1 MASNVNPTVR
11 RRRLG
16 QELRRLRELK
26 GMTAEEVAERL
37 LVSQS
42 KISRLENGR
51 RSISQRDVRDLC
63 GVYEVE
69 DHRIVDSLMQMAKD
83 SRQQG
88 WWHAFGD
95 IPYSVY
101 IGLETDAASLRVYDP
116 QVVPGLLQTPQY
128 AEALIA
134 GALPETV
141 PADVEKRVNVR
152 LRRQERVKATEN
164 PLRLWVVIDEAAL
177 RRTIGGKQLMID
189 QLESLIDQS
198 RLPHVTVQVLPF
210 SMGAHPG
217 INGQY
222 AILEFPDASDSSVVY
237 IEGVT
242 SDLYLEKANDV
253 QKYSVMYEHSAGAGP
268 ECGPDP
274 GIHHRDRQGVRRW
287 NGLLSAG
294 IGRLGAEARHGTPRA
309 HRGGRPSRNMPSGRV
324 NGRPAARRLRVASIT
339 PTENAGRERPTRE
352 NRSEHGNSSG
362 RHGHLDQVLVLH
374 RKRRM
379 R

>member
-69 DHRIVDSLMQMAKD
+69 DHRVVDSLMQMAKD

-101 IGLETDAASLRVYDP
+101 IGLETDAASLRVYEP
-116 QVVPGLLQTPQY
+116 QVVPGLLQTPAY
-128 AEALIA
+128 AEALIQ
-134 GALPETV
+134 GALPET
-141 PADVEKRVNVR
+141 PTTDVEKRVQVR
-152 LRRQERVKATEN
+152 LRRQERISADE
-164 PLRLWVVIDEAAL
+164 PLRLWAVLDEAAL
-177 RRTIGGKQLMID
+177 RRVVGSRPIMRE
-189 QLESLIDQS
+189 QLERLVEQTQ
-198 RLPHVTVQVLPF
+198 LPHVTVQILPF
-210 SMGAHPG
+210 DMGAHPG
-217 INGQY
+217 LNGQY
-222 AILEFPDASDSSVVY
+222 AILEFPDAADSSVVY

-242 SDLYLEKANDV
+242 SDLYLEKAHDV
-253 QKYSVMYEHSAGAGP
+253 QKYSVMYEHLRAQALNAEQS
-268 ECGPDP
+268 
-274 GIHHRDRQGVRRW
+274 RQFI
-287 NGLLSAG
+287 AD
-294 IGRLGAEARHGTPRA
+294 IAKEYAR
-309 HRGGRPSRNMPSGRV
+309 
-324 NGRPAARRLRVASIT
+324 
-339 PTENAGRERPTRE
+339 
-352 NRSEHGNSSG
+352 
-362 RHGHLDQVLVLH
+362 
-374 RKRRM
+374 
-379 R
+379 

>member
-1 MASNVNPTVR
+1 MASSVNPTVR

-88 WWHAFGD
+88 WWHSFGD

-116 QVVPGLLQTPQY
+116 QVVPGLLQTRQY
-128 AEALIA
+128 AETLIA
-134 GALPETV
+134 GALPETAA
-141 PADVEKRVNVR
+141 ADIDKRVQVR
-152 LRRQERVKATEN
+152 LRRQERITAPEN
-164 PLRLWVVIDEAAL
+164 PLRLWTVMDEAAL
-177 RRTIGGKQLMID
+177 RRVVGNRSLMRD
-189 QLESLIDQS
+189 QLEHLVEQS
-198 RLPHVTVQVLPF
+198 QLPHVTVQVIPF
-210 SMGAHPG
+210 DMGAHPG
-217 INGQY
+217 LNGQY
-222 AILEFPDASDSSVVY
+222 AILEFPDAADSSVVY

-253 QKYSVMYEHSAGAGP
+253 QKYSVMYEHLRAQALN
-268 ECGPDP
+268 PDQS
-274 GIHHRDRQGVRRW
+274 RQFI
-287 NGLLSAG
+287 AD
-294 IGRLGAEARHGTPRA
+294 IAKEYAR
-309 HRGGRPSRNMPSGRV
+309 
-324 NGRPAARRLRVASIT
+324 
-339 PTENAGRERPTRE
+339 
-352 NRSEHGNSSG
+352 
-362 RHGHLDQVLVLH
+362 
-374 RKRRM
+374 
-379 R
+379 

>member
-16 QELRRLRELK
+16 QELRRLREMK

-101 IGLETDAASLRVYDP
+101 IGLETDAASLRVYEP
-116 QVVPGLLQTPQY
+116 QVVPGLLQTRPY

-134 GALPETV
+134 GALPESGTT
-141 PADVEKRVNVR
+141 DIEKRVSVR
-152 LRRQERVKATEN
+152 LRRQERIKDAEQ

-177 RRTIGGKQLMID
+177 RRQVGDKPLMRE
-189 QLESLIDQS
+189 QLEHLVELSQQ
-198 RLPHVTVQVLPF
+198 PHVTVQVLPF
-210 SMGAHPG
+210 EMGAHPG

-253 QKYSVMYEHSAGAGP
+253 QKYSVMYEHLRAQALNVEQTRQFIAEIAKEYAQGGP
-268 ECGPDP
+268 
-274 GIHHRDRQGVRRW
+274 
-287 NGLLSAG
+287 A
-294 IGRLGAEARHGTPRA
+294 
-309 HRGGRPSRNMPSGRV
+309 
-324 NGRPAARRLRVASIT
+324 
-339 PTENAGRERPTRE
+339 
-352 NRSEHGNSSG
+352 
-362 RHGHLDQVLVLH
+362 
-374 RKRRM
+374 
-379 R
+379 

>member
-16 QELRRLRELK
+16 QELRRLREQK

-88 WWHAFGD
+88 WWHSFGD

-116 QVVPGLLQTPQY
+116 QVVPGLLQTRSY

-134 GALPETV
+134 GALPETA
-141 PADVEKRVNVR
+141 PTDIDKRVQVR
-152 LRRQERVKATEN
+152 MRRQERISSPSN
-164 PLRLWVVIDEAAL
+164 PLRLWTVLDEAAL
-177 RRTIGGKQLMID
+177 RRVVGSRNVMRD
-189 QLESLIDQS
+189 QLEHLVEQS
-198 RLPHVTVQVLPF
+198 QLPHVTVQVIPF
-210 SMGAHPG
+210 DMGAHPG
-217 INGQY
+217 LNGQY
-222 AILEFPDASDSSVVY
+222 AILEFPDTADSSVVY

-253 QKYSVMYEHSAGAGP
+253 HKYSVMYEH
-268 ECGPDP
+268 
-274 GIHHRDRQGVRRW
+274 
-287 NGLLSAG
+287 L
-294 IGRLGAEARHGTPRA
+294 RA
-309 HRGGRPSRNMPSGRV
+309 QALNVEQSRNFI
-324 NGRPAARRLRVASIT
+324 ADIAKDYAR
-339 PTENAGRERPTRE
+339 
-352 NRSEHGNSSG
+352 
-362 RHGHLDQVLVLH
+362 
-374 RKRRM
+374 
-379 R
+379 

>member
-101 IGLETDAASLRVYDP
+101 IGLETDAASLRVYEP
-116 QVVPGLLQTPQY
+116 QVVPGLLQTRQY
-128 AEALIA
+128 AEALIT
-134 GALPETV
+134 GALPESAH
-141 PADVEKRVNVR
+141 ADVDKRVSVR
-152 LRRQERVKATEN
+152 LRRQERIRDAEN
-164 PLRLWVVIDEAAL
+164 PLRLWAVIDESAL
-177 RRTIGGKQLMID
+177 RRRVGSRQLMRE
-189 QLESLIDQS
+189 QLEHLVELSHE
-198 RLPHVTVQVLPF
+198 PHVTVQVLPF
-210 SMGAHPG
+210 DMGAHPG

-222 AILEFPDASDSSVVY
+222 AILEFPDTSDSSVVY

-253 QKYSVMYEHSAGAGP
+253 QKYSVMYEHLRAQALNVEQTRQFIGTIAKKYAEEPSAAFP
-268 ECGPDP
+268 EFTD
-274 GIHHRDRQGVRRW
+274 
-287 NGLLSAG
+287 
-294 IGRLGAEARHGTPRA
+294 
-309 HRGGRPSRNMPSGRV
+309 
-324 NGRPAARRLRVASIT
+324 
-339 PTENAGRERPTRE
+339 
-352 NRSEHGNSSG
+352 
-362 RHGHLDQVLVLH
+362 
-374 RKRRM
+374 
-379 R
+379 

>member
-69 DHRIVDSLMQMAKD
+69 DQRIVDSLMQMAKD

-101 IGLETDAASLRVYDP
+101 IGLETDAESLRTYEP
-116 QVVPGLLQTPQY
+116 QIITGLLQTRPY
-128 AEALIA
+128 VEALIQ
-134 GALPETV
+134 GALPETSV
-141 PADVEKRVNVR
+141 ADIEKRVQVR
-152 LRRQERVKATEN
+152 IRRQERISADSN
-164 PLRLWVVIDEAAL
+164 PLRLWVVLDEACL
-177 RRTIGGKQLMID
+177 HRTVGGRQVMRE
-189 QLESLIDQS
+189 QLEHVAEMSQ
-198 RLPHVTVQVLPF
+198 LPHITVQVLPF
-210 SMGAHPG
+210 DVGAHPG

-222 AILEFPDASDSSVVY
+222 SILEFADTADSSVVY

-242 SDLYLEKANDV
+242 SDLYLEKAQDV
-253 QKYSVMYEHSAGAGP
+253 QKYTVMYEHLRAQALNVEQS
-268 ECGPDP
+268 
-274 GIHHRDRQGVRRW
+274 RQRIEDV
-287 NGLLSAG
+287 AK
-294 IGRLGAEARHGTPRA
+294 EYAR
-309 HRGGRPSRNMPSGRV
+309 
-324 NGRPAARRLRVASIT
+324 
-339 PTENAGRERPTRE
+339 
-352 NRSEHGNSSG
+352 
-362 RHGHLDQVLVLH
+362 
-374 RKRRM
+374 
-379 R
+379 

>member
-88 WWHAFGD
+88 WWHSFGD

-116 QVVPGLLQTPQY
+116 QVVPGLLQTRAY
-128 AEALIA
+128 AEALIT
-134 GALPETV
+134 GALPETT
-141 PADVEKRVNVR
+141 PTDIEKRVQVR
-152 LRRQERVKATEN
+152 VRRQERISAPEN
-164 PLRLWVVIDEAAL
+164 PLRLWTVLDESAL
-177 RRTIGGKQLMID
+177 RRVVGSKHLMRD
-189 QLESLIDQS
+189 QLEHLVEQS
-198 RLPHVTVQVLPF
+198 QLPHVTVQVIPF
-210 SMGAHPG
+210 DMGAHPG
-217 INGQY
+217 LNGQY
-222 AILEFPDASDSSVVY
+222 AILEFPDAADSSVVY

-253 QKYSVMYEHSAGAGP
+253 QQYSVMYEHLRAQALNVDHS
-268 ECGPDP
+268 
-274 GIHHRDRQGVRRW
+274 RQ
-287 NGLLSAG
+287 LIAD
-294 IGRLGAEARHGTPRA
+294 IAKEYAR
-309 HRGGRPSRNMPSGRV
+309 
-324 NGRPAARRLRVASIT
+324 
-339 PTENAGRERPTRE
+339 
-352 NRSEHGNSSG
+352 
-362 RHGHLDQVLVLH
+362 
-374 RKRRM
+374 
-379 R
+379 

>member
-69 DHRIVDSLMQMAKD
+69 DQRVVDSLMQMAKD

-95 IPYSVY
+95 VPYSVY
-101 IGLETDAASLRVYDP
+101 IGLETDAESLRVYDP
-116 QVVPGLLQTPQY
+116 QVVPGLLQSRPY
-128 AEALIA
+128 AEAIIR
-134 GALPETV
+134 GALPETS
-141 PADVEKRVNVR
+141 ATEIEKRVEVR
-152 LRRQERVKATEN
+152 IRRQDRVTTDTN
-164 PLRLWVVIDEAAL
+164 PLRLWTVLDEAAL
-177 RRTIGGKQLMID
+177 RRVVGSRSVMRE
-189 QLESLIDQS
+189 QLEHLIELSQV
-198 RLPHVTVQVLPF
+198 PHVTVQVLPF
-210 SMGAHPG
+210 EVGAHPG

-222 AILEFPDASDSSVVY
+222 AILEFVDAADSSVVY

-242 SDLYLEKANDV
+242 SDLYLEKPHDV
-253 QKYSVMYEHSAGAGP
+253 QKYTVMYEHLRAQALNVEQS
-268 ECGPDP
+268 
-274 GIHHRDRQGVRRW
+274 RQFIENV
-287 NGLLSAG
+287 AK
-294 IGRLGAEARHGTPRA
+294 EYAR
-309 HRGGRPSRNMPSGRV
+309 
-324 NGRPAARRLRVASIT
+324 
-339 PTENAGRERPTRE
+339 
-352 NRSEHGNSSG
+352 
-362 RHGHLDQVLVLH
+362 
-374 RKRRM
+374 
-379 R
+379 

>member
-69 DHRIVDSLMQMAKD
+69 DQRVVDSLMQMAKD

-95 IPYSVY
+95 VPYSVY

-116 QVVPGLLQTPQY
+116 QVVPGLLQTRPY

-134 GALPETV
+134 GALPETTA
-141 PADVEKRVNVR
+141 ADIEKRVQVR
-152 LRRQERVKATEN
+152 LRRQERISAPES
-164 PLRLWVVIDEAAL
+164 PLRLWTVLDESAL
-177 RRTIGGKQLMID
+177 RRVVGNRSLMRE
-189 QLESLIDQS
+189 QLEHLVEQS
-198 RLPHVTVQVLPF
+198 QLPHVTVQVIPF
-210 SMGAHPG
+210 DMGAHPG
-217 INGQY
+217 LNGQY

-242 SDLYLEKANDV
+242 SDLYLEKPADV
-253 QKYSVMYEHSAGAGP
+253 QKYSVMYEHLRAQALNVEQS
-268 ECGPDP
+268 
-274 GIHHRDRQGVRRW
+274 RQ
-287 NGLLSAG
+287 LIEKIAKEY
-294 IGRLGAEARHGTPRA
+294 A
-309 HRGGRPSRNMPSGRV
+309 
-324 NGRPAARRLRVASIT
+324 RLR
-339 PTENAGRERPTRE
+339 PE
-352 NRSEHGNSSG
+352 
-362 RHGHLDQVLVLH
+362 
-374 RKRRM
+374 
-379 R
+379 

>member
-69 DHRIVDSLMQMAKD
+69 DQRMVDSLMEMAKD

-95 IPYSVY
+95 VPYSVY

-128 AEALIA
+128 AEALIS
-134 GALPETV
+134 GALPEA
-141 PADVEKRVNVR
+141 PPQDIDKRIQVR
-152 LRRQERVKATEN
+152 LRRQERISTGEN
-164 PLRLWVVIDEAAL
+164 PLRLWAVLDEAAL
-177 RRTIGGKQLMID
+177 RRRVGNRQVMIE
-189 QLESLIDQS
+189 QLEYLLEMSQ
-198 RLPHVTVQVLPF
+198 LPHVTVQLIPF
-210 SMGAHPG
+210 TMGAHPG
-217 INGQY
+217 VSGQY
-222 AILEFPDASDSSVVY
+222 AILEFPDAADSSVVY

-242 SDLYLEKANDV
+242 SDLYLEKPQDV
-253 QKYSVMYEHSAGAGP
+253 QKYSVMYEH
-268 ECGPDP
+268 
-274 GIHHRDRQGVRRW
+274 
-287 NGLLSAG
+287 L
-294 IGRLGAEARHGTPRA
+294 RA
-309 HRGGRPSRNMPSGRV
+309 Q
-324 NGRPAARRLRVASIT
+324 AL
-339 PTENAGRERPTRE
+339 NADQTRE
-352 NRSEHGNSSG
+352 FIQRAAKEYA
-362 RHGHLDQVLVLH
+362 REEAP
-374 RKRRM
+374 
-379 R
+379 

>member
-116 QVVPGLLQTPQY
+116 QVVPGLLQTRQY

-134 GALPETV
+134 GALPETAV
-141 PADVEKRVNVR
+141 SDIEKRVQVR
-152 LRRQERVKATEN
+152 LRRQERISAAEN
-164 PLRLWVVIDEAAL
+164 PLRLWVVIDESAL
-177 RRTIGGKQLMID
+177 RRVIGDRQLMIQ
-189 QLESLIDQS
+189 QLEHLVELS

-210 SMGAHPG
+210 TMGAHPG

-222 AILEFPDASDSSVVY
+222 AILEFPDAADSSVVY

-242 SDLYLEKANDV
+242 SDLYLEKAHDV
-253 QKYSVMYEHSAGAGP
+253 QKYSVMYEHLRAQALNV
-268 ECGPDP
+268 EQT
-274 GIHHRDRQGVRRW
+274 RQFIMEI
-287 NGLLSAG
+287 AKDY
-294 IGRLGAEARHGTPRA
+294 AR
-309 HRGGRPSRNMPSGRV
+309 
-324 NGRPAARRLRVASIT
+324 
-339 PTENAGRERPTRE
+339 
-352 NRSEHGNSSG
+352 
-362 RHGHLDQVLVLH
+362 
-374 RKRRM
+374 
-379 R
+379 

>member
-101 IGLETDAASLRVYDP
+101 IGLETDAASLRVYESLI
-116 QVVPGLLQTPQY
+116 VPGLFQTHAY
-128 AEALIA
+128 AQAVIEGMWPEATPSEI
-134 GALPETV
+134 
-141 PADVEKRVNVR
+141 DKRIKIR
-152 LRRQERVKATEN
+152 LKRQDRLTDSEN
-164 PLRLWVVIDEAAL
+164 PLRFWAVIDEALL
-177 RRTIGGKQLMID
+177 RRSVGGKDVMRE
-189 QLESLIDQS
+189 QLEKLAELSE
-198 RLPHVTVQVLPF
+198 LPHITLQVLPYDA
-210 SMGAHPG
+210 GAHPG
-217 INGQY
+217 MYGKF
-222 AILEFPDASDSSVVY
+222 AILEFHDALDASVVY
-237 IEGVT
+237 LEGVT
-242 SDLYLEKANDV
+242 SDLYLEKPTDV
-253 QKYSVMYEHSAGAGP
+253 QSYAVMYEHLRAIALSAEASRQF
-268 ECGPDP
+268 
-274 GIHHRDRQGVRRW
+274 IQGVIDDF
-287 NGLLSAG
+287 S
-294 IGRLGAEARHGTPRA
+294 
-309 HRGGRPSRNMPSGRV
+309 
-324 NGRPAARRLRVASIT
+324 
-339 PTENAGRERPTRE
+339 
-352 NRSEHGNSSG
+352 
-362 RHGHLDQVLVLH
+362 D
-374 RKRRM
+374 
-379 R
+379 

>member
-101 IGLETDAASLRVYDP
+101 IGLETDAASLRVYEP
-116 QVVPGLLQTPQY
+116 QVVPGLLQTRQY
-128 AEALIA
+128 AEALIT
-134 GALPETV
+134 GALPESSS
-141 PADVEKRVNVR
+141 ADIEKRVNVR
-152 LRRQERVKATEN
+152 ARRQERIRDAET
-164 PLRLWVVIDEAAL
+164 PLRLWAVIDESAL
-177 RRTIGGKQLMID
+177 RRVVGDRQLMIE
-189 QLESLIDQS
+189 QLEHLVEQS
-198 RLPHVTVQVLPF
+198 HLPHVTVQVLPF
-210 SMGAHPG
+210 DMGAHPG
-217 INGQY
+217 ISGHY

-253 QKYSVMYEHSAGAGP
+253 QRYSVMYEHLRAQALNV
-268 ECGPDP
+268 EQT
-274 GIHHRDRQGVRRW
+274 RQF
-287 NGLLSAG
+287 
-294 IGRLGAEARHGTPRA
+294 IGEVIKDYTDA
-309 HRGGRPSRNMPSGRV
+309 
-324 NGRPAARRLRVASIT
+324 
-339 PTENAGRERPTRE
+339 TR
-352 NRSEHGNSSG
+352 
-362 RHGHLDQVLVLH
+362 
-374 RKRRM
+374 
-379 R
+379 

>member
-63 GVYEVE
+63 GVYQVE
-69 DHRIVDSLMQMAKD
+69 DQRIVESLMQMAKD

-101 IGLETDAASLRVYDP
+101 IGLETDAESLRVYEP
-116 QVVPGLLQTPQY
+116 QIITGLLQTRAY
-128 AEALIA
+128 AEAIVQ
-134 GALPETV
+134 GGSPESSEQ
-141 PADVEKRVNVR
+141 DNDKRVEVR
-152 LRRQERVKATEN
+152 LRRQNRITAETD
-164 PLRLWVVIDEAAL
+164 PLRLWVVLDEASL
-177 RRTIGGKQLMID
+177 HRVVGSRQVMRE
-189 QLESLIDQS
+189 QLEHVMELSQQ
-198 RLPHVTVQVLPF
+198 PHITVQVLPF
-210 SMGAHPG
+210 EVGAHSG

-222 AILEFPDASDSSVVY
+222 SILEFADAADSSVVY

-242 SDLYLEKANDV
+242 SDLYLEKPQDV
-253 QKYSVMYEHSAGAGP
+253 QKYTVMYEHLRAQSLNV
-268 ECGPDP
+268 EQS
-274 GIHHRDRQGVRRW
+274 RQLV
-287 NGLLSAG
+287 
-294 IGRLGAEARHGTPRA
+294 E
-309 HRGGRPSRNMPSGRV
+309 
-324 NGRPAARRLRVASIT
+324 RVAK
-339 PTENAGRERPTRE
+339 EYAR
-352 NRSEHGNSSG
+352 
-362 RHGHLDQVLVLH
+362 
-374 RKRRM
+374 
-379 R
+379 

>member
-88 WWHAFGD
+88 WWHSFGD

-116 QVVPGLLQTPQY
+116 QVVPGLLQTRQY

-134 GALPETV
+134 GALPETA
-141 PADVEKRVNVR
+141 PADIEKRVQVR
-152 LRRQERVKATEN
+152 MRRQERISAAEN
-164 PLRLWVVIDEAAL
+164 PLRLWTVLDEAAL
-177 RRTIGGKQLMID
+177 RRVVGNRALMRE
-189 QLESLIDQS
+189 QLEHLVEQS
-198 RLPHVTVQVLPF
+198 QLPHVTVQVIPF
-210 SMGAHPG
+210 EMGSHPG
-217 INGQY
+217 LNGQY
-222 AILEFPDASDSSVVY
+222 AILEFPDAADSSVVY

-253 QKYSVMYEHSAGAGP
+253 QKYSVMYEHLRAQALNVDQS
-268 ECGPDP
+268 
-274 GIHHRDRQGVRRW
+274 RQFI
-287 NGLLSAG
+287 AD
-294 IGRLGAEARHGTPRA
+294 IAKEYAEYTH
-309 HRGGRPSRNMPSGRV
+309 
-324 NGRPAARRLRVASIT
+324 
-339 PTENAGRERPTRE
+339 
-352 NRSEHGNSSG
+352 
-362 RHGHLDQVLVLH
+362 
-374 RKRRM
+374 
-379 R
+379 

>member
-69 DHRIVDSLMQMAKD
+69 DQRIVDSLMQMAKD

-101 IGLETDAASLRVYDP
+101 IGLETDAESLRVYEP
-116 QVVPGLLQTPQY
+116 QIITGLLQTRSY
-128 AEALIA
+128 AEAIIR
-134 GALPETV
+134 GALPETSQTEI
-141 PADVEKRVNVR
+141 DKRVQVR
-152 LRRQERVKATEN
+152 MQRQGRITDGDG
-164 PLRLWVVIDEAAL
+164 PLRLWVVLDEAAL
-177 RRTIGGKQLMID
+177 RRVVGSRQVMRE
-189 QLESLIDQS
+189 QLESLAEMSQ
-198 RLPHVTVQVLPF
+198 LPHITVQVMPF
-210 SMGAHPG
+210 DVGAHPG
-217 INGQY
+217 VNGQY
-222 AILEFPDASDSSVVY
+222 SILEFADAGDSSVVY

-242 SDLYLEKANDV
+242 SDLYLEKPPDV
-253 QKYSVMYEHSAGAGP
+253 QKYTVMYEHLRAQALNVDQS
-268 ECGPDP
+268 
-274 GIHHRDRQGVRRW
+274 RQLIEDV
-287 NGLLSAG
+287 AK
-294 IGRLGAEARHGTPRA
+294 EY
-309 HRGGRPSRNMPSGRV
+309 
-324 NGRPAARRLRVASIT
+324 AAR
-339 PTENAGRERPTRE
+339 
-352 NRSEHGNSSG
+352 
-362 RHGHLDQVLVLH
+362 
-374 RKRRM
+374 
-379 R
+379 